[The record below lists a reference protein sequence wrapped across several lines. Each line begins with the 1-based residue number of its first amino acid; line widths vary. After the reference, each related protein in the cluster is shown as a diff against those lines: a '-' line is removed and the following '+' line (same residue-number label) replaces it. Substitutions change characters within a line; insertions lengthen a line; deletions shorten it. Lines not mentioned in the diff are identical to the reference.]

1 MYCGI
6 YKLRDRELSGLK

>member
-6 YKLRDRELSGLK
+6 YA